1 MKNTAHLFVFFT
13 YFSYIWRA
21 LSSLWATGRQI
32 VLTHSYLNANT
43 IMEDLKKTIN
53 PLTDE
58 IVKDVI
64 EECGF
69 HICRTIT
76 EDKRAQACKSYDD
89 LQLSKLSTDYLE
101 GREIPALWKH
111 QHLAVKKAKE
121 GNNVCVTTSTSS
133 GKSEIFILSAL
144 EVLAKN
150 PQARILAVYPM
161 KALNRQQVDRWQEA
175 YTSVG
180 KIDGD
185 TSWTERERILQNKS
199 VVVMTPDV
207 IHAWLLDNINDSRY
221 GDIVKKFISNISLVV
236 IDELHLYKGLFGTNS
251 AYLFRRLNNV
261 RRLLRGTNDLPQYIT
276 ASATLPNAC
285 EHSFNITGASN
296 FVEIGR
302 KEDGSPMAKKTFFFI
317 EEVEPNATIGE
328 LVKSFAAIDGTK
340 SITFVE
346 SRQKTGVLVNTLAN
360 NNIIKGIFAYRSG
373 YEVTSANIIAEAL
386 NRGEFRGV
394 FSTSALEIGIDI
406 DGLNICII
414 ADMPHDKNSYQ
425 QRIGRVGRGKCDNSY
440 VIVVKNN
447 RSLPSKLLFEEF
459 DCDINKVLP
468 NYEPA
473 LYLDAPNIQNVQAL
487 IHVGDHDFSEYAQ
500 WKRPACQNQ
509 EFDGKALFP
518 RSFGDLCDKILN
530 GQTSVEYE
538 NLARTCANPQRA
550 YTLRHFGKQFTLEA
564 IKEDEAILPTDE
576 QICREQIATEGYP
589 QAIRSTYRNGNLIRE
604 RIVRVQNSEHKITV
618 KNCTSPILKTESYHR
633 GYVIPNFERGH
644 RYGTMEFGECVAFN
658 LMLQEHQSVYGYY
671 ETTRWSRTYYPYAK
685 DGLPSPYYLPTLKT
699 TGTVIFHPAFN
710 EIGVNVGDIADILFE
725 TFLRLNAFDRND
737 ISHKGGRLYS
747 DFENECLHAGYKF
760 VALYDTNE
768 LNITKKLLDEQL
780 LKELMNYIKSHM
792 NIVISTLCP
801 NISNETRDAL
811 VALCDTVLTNKA
823 VAESISVGQQK
834 KIKLGSKVIYHM
846 PQIEGQ
852 DEETA
857 VGLFVGNGDFEGTC
871 NLMFGQD
878 KFLRNIPFDC
888 IETTSETVFE
898 TIRYE

>member
-1 MKNTAHLFVFFT
+1 
-13 YFSYIWRA
+13 
-21 LSSLWATGRQI
+21 
-32 VLTHSYLNANT
+32 
-43 IMEDLKKTIN
+43 MEDLKKTIN
-53 PLTDE
+53 PLTDA
-58 IVKDVI
+58 IVEDVI
-64 EECGF
+64 KECGF
-69 HICRTIT
+69 RICCNRT
-76 EDKRAQACKSYDD
+76 EDKRAQVYKSYDD
-89 LQLSKLSTDYLE
+89 LQLSELSTKYLE
-101 GREIPALWKH
+101 GREIPYLWKH
-111 QHLAVKKAKE
+111 QHLAVKKAQE
-121 GNNVCVTTSTSS
+121 GKNVCVTTSTSS

-150 PQARILAVYPM
+150 PQARTLAVYPM
-161 KALNRQQVDRWQEA
+161 KALNRQQVVRWQEA
-175 YTSVG
+175 YDSVG

-185 TSWTERERILQNKS
+185 TPWTERKNILQSKS

-207 IHAWLLDNINDSRY
+207 IHAWLLDNINDTLF
-221 GDIVKKFISNISLVV
+221 GDTVREFISNISLVV

-261 RRLLRGTNDLPQYIT
+261 RRLLRGKNDLPQYIT

-285 EHSFNITGASN
+285 EHSFNITGASD

-302 KEDGSPMAKKTFFFI
+302 EVDGSPMAKKTFFFI
-317 EEVEPNATIGE
+317 EEDGQNATIDE
-328 LVKSFAAIDGTK
+328 LVKSFAAIEGTK

-360 NNIIKGIFAYRSG
+360 KDSLDGIYAYRSG
-373 YEVTSANIIAEAL
+373 FEVTSANIIAEAL
-386 NRGEFRGV
+386 NQGNFRGV

-459 DCDINKVLP
+459 NCDINKVLP

-473 LYLDAPNIQNVQAL
+473 LYLEAPNIQNVQAL
-487 IHVGDHDFSEYAQ
+487 IHVGDHDYSEYAK
-500 WKRPACQNQ
+500 WKKPACQNQ
-509 EFDGKALFP
+509 EFDGKTLFP
-518 RSFGDLCDKILN
+518 SSFGDLCDKILN

-538 NLARTCANPQRA
+538 NLAQTCANPQRA

-564 IKEDEAILPTDE
+564 IREDEANLPTDE

-604 RIVRVQNSEHKITV
+604 RIVSVQNSEHKITV
-618 KNCTSPILKTESYHR
+618 KYCTSSILKTESNHR
-633 GYVIPNFERGH
+633 GYVIPNFEKGH

-671 ETTRWSRTYYPYAK
+671 ETTKGKRTYHTYYK
-685 DGLPSPYYLPTLKT
+685 DGLPSPYYLPPLKT

-710 EIGVNVGDIADILFE
+710 VNGVNVGDIADILFE

-747 DFENECLHAGYKF
+747 DFENEWLHAGYKF

-780 LKELMNYIKSHM
+780 LKELMGYIQSHKD
-792 NIVISTLCP
+792 IVISTLCP

-811 VALCDTVLTNKA
+811 VALCDTVLKHEA

-834 KIKLGSKVIYHM
+834 KIKFRSNVIYHK

-852 DEETA
+852 VEETA
-857 VGLFVGNGDFEGTC
+857 VGQFIGYGNIEGTC
-871 NLMFGQD
+871 NLMFGQGR
-878 KFLRNIPFDC
+878 FLWNIPFDC